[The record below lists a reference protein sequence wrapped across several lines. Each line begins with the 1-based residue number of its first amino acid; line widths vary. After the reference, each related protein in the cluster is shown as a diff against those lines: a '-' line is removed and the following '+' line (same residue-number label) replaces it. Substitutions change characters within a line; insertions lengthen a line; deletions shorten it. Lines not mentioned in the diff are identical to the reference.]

1 MTLGRKSKYF
11 YDSKDSDIIE
21 ELVTVV
27 LLPMLKLLQ
36 THIKNLIQYRAS
48 DWDFM
53 LTRAQANGKLCFVED
68 GTVKIAKPKFSGE
81 AVETVVYGSSVHEFD
96 GEIDAR
102 DQFNKITAKTWS
114 YTDQELTEVEAQDP
128 AINLNGNLSPVI
140 WQKFW
145 NRRSAA

>member
-1 MTLGRKSKYF
+1 
-11 YDSKDSDIIE
+11 
-21 ELVTVV
+21 
-27 LLPMLKLLQ
+27 
-36 THIKNLIQYRAS
+36 
-48 DWDFM
+48 
-53 LTRAQANGKLCFVED
+53 
-68 GTVKIAKPKFSGE
+68 
-81 AVETVVYGSSVHEFD
+81 VVYGSSVHEFD

-140 WQKFW
+140 WQSIW